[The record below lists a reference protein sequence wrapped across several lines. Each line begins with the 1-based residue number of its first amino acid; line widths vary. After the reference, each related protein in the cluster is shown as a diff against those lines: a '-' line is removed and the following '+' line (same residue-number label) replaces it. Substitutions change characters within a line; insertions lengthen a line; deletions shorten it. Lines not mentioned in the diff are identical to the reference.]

1 MTSPTFVIARTKT
14 PMPSNGHEQATKSMH
29 HATAFPPA
37 VSNHL
42 TPPHGGRLCELL
54 VEPAEAALL
63 REGSQ
68 QFPSIDL
75 NERQLCDLELLLC
88 GGFSP
93 LTGYLCQADYESV
106 VERLRLA
113 DNTVW
118 PMPITLAIDGDLAA
132 RLKPG
137 MRVALRDLE
146 GVMLAVLTVDDVWAP
161 DKEREAQL
169 VYGTT
174 SPRHP
179 GVRTLMESG
188 SHYVGGR
195 VVGIQLPIRHDFKTL
210 RLTPRDVRTYA
221 ARFGWQ
227 RLVSF
232 TTRNPLHRA
241 HVEMSLRASRESN
254 ANLLL
259 HPIVGPTQPGDID
272 HFTRVRCFR
281 KVAQRYPQDLMLMGL
296 LPVAMRMAGPRE
308 ALWHAL
314 IEKNYGCSHIIVGR
328 DYAGPAREDDAQR
341 FYGAYDAQE
350 LLRSYQD
357 EIGIEMV
364 PFRKMVYVPDEAR
377 YLPEDEVQADM
388 RTLEI
393 SGSGLR
399 AYLRDGLPVPTWYSY
414 PEIIEELRRAYPPRS
429 KRGFTVFFTGLSG
442 AGKSTIA
449 NVLLTRLL
457 ELGDRP
463 VTLLDGDIVRRNLS
477 SELGFSREHRD
488 INVRRI
494 GFVASEITKNGGIA
508 ICAPIAPYEKTR
520 QFNREMISQYGG
532 YIEVHVSTPLDV
544 CEGRDRKGHY
554 AKARAGLIK
563 EFTGV
568 SDPYEV
574 PERPEVRIDT
584 SHLNPDESVQQLL
597 HYLRR
602 EGWIE

>member
-1 MTSPTFVIARTKT
+1 VVPSTYIIRTTPSRSPREGEPEIASMRLSTTTSSAAKDHL
-14 PMPSNGHEQATKSMH
+14 N
-29 HATAFPPA
+29 PPY
-37 VSNHL
+37 
-42 TPPHGGRLCELL
+42 GGQLCELL
-54 VEPAEAALL
+54 VSAEAAEIL
-63 REGSQ
+63 RERSQ
-68 QFPSIDL
+68 EFPSIDL
-75 NERQLCDLELLLC
+75 NDRQLCDLELLLC
-88 GGFSP
+88 GALSP
-93 LTGYLCQADYESV
+93 LTGYLSQADYDSV
-106 VERLRLA
+106 VEEMRLA
-113 DNTVW
+113 DGTLW
-118 PMPITLAIDGDLAA
+118 PMPINLAIDGDLAA
-132 RLKPG
+132 RLRKG
-137 MRVALRDLE
+137 ERVALRDLE
-146 GVMLAVLTVDDVWAP
+146 GVMLAVLTVQDVWEP
-161 DKEREAQL
+161 DKEREAQRI
-169 VYGTT
+169 YGTT
-174 SPRHP
+174 SPHHP
-179 GVRTLMESG
+179 GVRSLMEFG

-195 VVGIQLPIRHDFKTL
+195 IAGIQLPIRHDFKTL
-210 RLTPRDVRTYA
+210 RLTPADVRTYA

-281 KVAQRYPQDLMLMGL
+281 KAAQRYPQDLMLMGL

-314 IEKNYGCSHIIVGR
+314 IEKNYGCSHIVVGR
-328 DYAGPAREDDAQR
+328 DYAGPACEDGGEP
-341 FYGAYDAQE
+341 FYGPYDAQE
-350 LLRSYQD
+350 LLRQHHE

-364 PFRKMVYVPDEAR
+364 PFRKMVYVPDESR
-377 YLPEDEVQADM
+377 YLLEDEVREEM

-393 SGSGLR
+393 SGRGLR
-399 AYLRDGLPVPTWYSY
+399 GYLRDGLPVPTWYSY
-414 PEIIEELRRAYPPRS
+414 PEIIDELRHAYPPRS

-449 NVLLTRLL
+449 NILLTRLL
-457 ELGDRP
+457 EMGDRP

-494 GFVASEITKNGGIA
+494 GYVASEITKNGGIA

-520 QFNREMISQYGG
+520 EFNREIITQYGG
-532 YIEVHVSTPLDV
+532 YIEVHVSTPIEV

-568 SDPYEV
+568 SDPYEL

-584 SHLNPDESVQQLL
+584 TNLNPDESAQQLL